1 LDNLVAQELL
11 SRPNNYL
18 INCSVTKLFDYPRPI
33 GPQLAQH
40 LHEEPMPTPPK
51 PSPQADGTPESLHKS
66 PNRQP
71 GDRAD
76 DRPPHTQTEAGD
88 EHLGA
93 KENQV
98 SNTAAPAGQAYDDEP
113 KQG

>member
-1 LDNLVAQELL
+1 LRQH
-11 SRPNNYL
+11 NNYA
-18 INCSVTKLFDYPRPI
+18 INYPVTKLPDYPMVI

-40 LHEEPMPTPPK
+40 LHEVPMPTPPTPPK

-66 PNRQP
+66 PSRQP
-71 GDRAD
+71 NDRAD

>member
-1 LDNLVAQELL
+1 MALRIGQH
-11 SRPNNYL
+11 NNYP
-18 INCSVTKLFDYPRPI
+18 INCSVTKLLDYPIPI
-33 GPQLAQH
+33 SIGLQLAQH
-40 LHEEPMPTPPK
+40 LGEVLMPTPAK
-51 PSPQADGTPESLHKS
+51 PSPQADGTPESLHKAQKT
-66 PNRQP
+66 QP

-76 DRPPHTQTEAGD
+76 DRPPHTQTDAGD

-98 SNTAAPAGQAYDDEP
+98 SNTAAPAGQGYDDEP